1 MDVAP
6 GVDLGIGADDIGTG
20 IAIDLGEDIATGTAT
35 DTATGIATDTATET
49 ATDIGTDIGTG
60 IDTEI
65 ATDIGSLIGT
75 VPGDLSLMGS
85 DGVVWM
91 GSCGKWPLE
100 AALPGAGPDPRP
112 DSLYGSIA
120 RRFSY
125 SSPRLP
131 EPVRTRP

>member
-1 MDVAP
+1 MDVA
-6 GVDLGIGADDIGTG
+6 LGIGADDIGTG
-20 IAIDLGEDIATGTAT
+20 IAIDLGAD
-35 DTATGIATDTATET
+35 ATEI
-49 ATDIGTDIGTG
+49 A
-60 IDTEI
+60 TEI
-65 ATDIGSLIGT
+65 ATDTGTQIGT

-85 DGVVWM
+85 DGVGWM

-100 AALPGAGPDPRP
+100 AALPGAGPDLRP

-125 SSPRLP
+125 SSPHPP